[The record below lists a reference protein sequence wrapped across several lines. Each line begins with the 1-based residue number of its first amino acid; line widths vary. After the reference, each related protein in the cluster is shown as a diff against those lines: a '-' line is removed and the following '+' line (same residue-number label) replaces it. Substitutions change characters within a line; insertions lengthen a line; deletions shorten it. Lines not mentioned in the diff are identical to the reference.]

1 MKKLYTVYV
10 EYKIEYHKKAFLK
23 EDKVTET
30 DTLRGEEKVIFAS
43 DYVEASKLYNKWF
56 RDDEYYKMQIKKY
69 YKDVEITE
77 VIVKVKNYKQSLTI
91 EQLSN
96 QMYAENFR
104 DWWFDG
110 NKNKE

>member
-1 MKKLYTVYV
+1 
-10 EYKIEYHKKAFLK
+10 
-23 EDKVTET
+23 
-30 DTLRGEEKVIFAS
+30 
-43 DYVEASKLYNKWF
+43 
-56 RDDEYYKMQIKKY
+56 MQIKKY
-69 YKDVEITE
+69 WYSYDYSKDAEIVETTVTVKDYKRC
-77 VIVKVKNYKQSLTI
+77 STI

>member
-1 MKKLYTVYV
+1 
-10 EYKIEYHKKAFLK
+10 
-23 EDKVTET
+23 
-30 DTLRGEEKVIFAS
+30 
-43 DYVEASKLYNKWF
+43 
-56 RDDEYYKMQIKKY
+56 MQIKKY